1 MGITALGYLELRAS
15 SLDDWAG
22 FGPRML
28 GLMLA
33 ERGQS
38 ELAFRM
44 DDRRQRVIVSA
55 DAQDGLGAFGWE
67 VADGV
72 ALDAMAA
79 RLEAAGIAV
88 ARGAR
93 ALADRRRVADL
104 IVTQDPLGN
113 RIEIFHGPEVT
124 DRAFVPGRAIS
135 GFRTGPLGMGH
146 AVLTVPRI
154 DDVLPFYRD
163 ILGFGLSDWVEQ
175 PFRATFMHVNGRHHS
190 LALIETGKAGMHH
203 LMMELLSLDDV
214 GQGYDLAMAEEGR
227 VATTLG
233 RHTNDWMTSFY
244 ARTPGGFLVE
254 YGWGGRHIEPGTW
267 KAERMDSGPSL
278 WGHDRHWAGRR
289 QWRPGGGCAWR
300 PRRAASAPRCRCCT
314 AHVTGGTGC
323 AARRSSAAR
332 ACPPLR
338 RAFACCGVARTAS
351 GWHGSVLVMS
361 CRSSPR
367 RHDCRLR
374 EMTARTCRQRS
385 RCEYETNQ
393 AQGDILRMQSPLR
406 QACAAGTVGPIAG
419 RAADSGGARA
429 C

>member
-1 MGITALGYLELRAS
+1 MAITALGYLELRAS

-33 ERGQS
+33 ERGQA

-67 VADGV
+67 VADAA
-72 ALDAMAA
+72 ALEAMAA
-79 RLEAAGIAV
+79 RLEAAGVAV

-104 IVTQDPLGN
+104 IVTRDPLGN

-124 DRAFVPGRAIS
+124 DRPFAPGRAIS

-254 YGWGGRHIEPGTW
+254 YGWGGRHIDPASW

-278 WGHDRHWAGRR
+278 WGHDRHWAGEEAVAAGRR
-289 QWRPGGGCAWR
+289 MRMEA
-300 PRRAASAPRCRCCT
+300 
-314 AHVTGGTGC
+314 
-323 AARRSSAAR
+323 AARGERAPVQVLPGNHTVMPG
-332 ACPPLR
+332 ACPWWDGLR
-338 RAFACCGVARTAS
+338 G
-351 GWHGSVLVMS
+351 
-361 CRSSPR
+361 
-367 RHDCRLR
+367 
-374 EMTARTCRQRS
+374 
-385 RCEYETNQ
+385 
-393 AQGDILRMQSPLR
+393 
-406 QACAAGTVGPIAG
+406 AAE
-419 RAADSGGARA
+419 
-429 C
+429 